1 MKFNGVIFSKPQ
13 QDQLKAKLEM
23 KYIKHTFNAPYNA
36 SIETIYNLLRK
47 VQSGKRVYAVGDGE
61 YYDVSQLTDNEVV
74 LGTNCI
80 LKQKSGA
87 TISVLWTLSVKANS
101 ITLYATEFNNA
112 GVNVSTYNLPKQIDI
127 YEEV

>member
-13 QDQLKAKLEM
+13 QDQLKAKLAM
-23 KYIKHTFNAPYNA
+23 KYIKHTFNAPYSA
-36 SIETIYNLLRK
+36 SLETIYNLLRK
-47 VQSGKRVYAVGDGE
+47 VQSGKRVYAVGDDK
-61 YYDVSQLTDNEVV
+61 YYEVSQLTDNEVV

-112 GVNVSTYNLPKQIDI
+112 GINVSTYNPPKQIDI